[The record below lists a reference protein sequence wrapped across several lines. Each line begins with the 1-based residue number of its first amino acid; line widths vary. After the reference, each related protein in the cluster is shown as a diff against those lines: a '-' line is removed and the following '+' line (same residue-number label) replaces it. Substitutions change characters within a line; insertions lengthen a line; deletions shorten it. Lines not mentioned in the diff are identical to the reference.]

1 MKKPYSRPQLAF
13 ESYQLDAAI
22 AIICDV
28 KLNYA
33 TYSCSVDL
41 VGDGSNGGLGG
52 GREFFNYVNCQTD
65 LVGTGENNESVCSH
79 GPYGSFDLLKIFLN
93 S

>member
-22 AIICDV
+22 ATICAV
-28 KLNYA
+28 KLWYGMN
-33 TYSCSVDL
+33 TCSVDL
-41 VGDGSNGGLGG
+41 VGDQGNGGPGG

-65 LVGTGENNESVCSH
+65 LVGTGDNNESVCYH
-79 GPYGSFDLLKIFLN
+79 GPYSSFDILSVFLH